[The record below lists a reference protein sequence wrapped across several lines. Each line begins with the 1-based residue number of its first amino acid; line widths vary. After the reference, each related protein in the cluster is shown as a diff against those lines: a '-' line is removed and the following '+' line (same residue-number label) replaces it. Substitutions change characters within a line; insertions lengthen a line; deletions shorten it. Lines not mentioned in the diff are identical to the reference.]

1 MREVE
6 TDYLVVGAGAS
17 GMAFTDTLVAHTDA
31 EVVLVDRRHRPG
43 GHWLDAY
50 PFVRLHQPS
59 AYYGVESRS
68 LGNNRIDEHGPNA
81 GFYER
86 ASAPE
91 ICDYYS
97 RVLDE
102 HLLPTGR
109 VRFFGTSEY
118 HGNNGDGHLVVSL
131 LDGSEILV
139 KPRRK
144 VVDATYVQSEIPSRH
159 VPGFTVEPGV
169 TLVPPNDLVD
179 LGEPADRFTVIGAG
193 KTAMDTCVWLLEA
206 GVDPDRIRWIRAR
219 DPWQYDRNFMQPLD
233 LVGSGVMRLQARW
246 VETAAAAEDGHDFA
260 RRLEDAGVFV
270 RIDPSV
276 EPLAF
281 RGATVSP
288 REIDAL
294 RTIEHVV
301 RASRVRSIG
310 RTTVTTDAG
319 DIPGGPREV
328 YVDCTAAGVRPTVPR
343 PVFEPGRIT
352 IQYVTT
358 GLIPWCA
365 ATIAVVES
373 TGVDDEEK
381 NRLCPPVVFSGDAA
395 DLVRFA
401 YSAMQ
406 GQVARARDEA
416 VGPWSAAS
424 RLNPAQAALDHIDDP
439 DVAESLAF
447 MKEHTQAALR
457 NLERVTAIGRR
468 APADRGP
475 HPLQAPRRRPGVA
488 NFHEPAAAARPSIR
502 GKRVVPAHDRVA
514 RRFAV
519 TGARTGMR
527 RLVGAWLTVAR
538 LGGRMRF
545 AGSGRGGRGC
555 RARKPKARRRVG
567 GRARVRP

>member
-1 MREVE
+1 VREVD

-17 GMAFTDTLVAHTDA
+17 GMAFADTLVAHTDA

-59 AYYGVESRS
+59 ANYGVESRS
-68 LGNNRIDEHGPNA
+68 LGNDRIDEHGPNA

-109 VRFFGTSEY
+109 VRFVGTSEY
-118 HGNNGDGHLVVSL
+118 HGNTADGHLVVSL
-131 LDGSEILV
+131 LDGSEIRV

-144 VVDATYVQSEIPSRH
+144 VVDATYVQSEIPLRH

-169 TLVPPNDLVD
+169 TLVPPNHLVD
-179 LGEPADRFTVIGAG
+179 LAEPADRFTVVGAG
-193 KTAMDTCVWLLEA
+193 KTAIDTCVWLLEA
-206 GVDPDRIRWIRAR
+206 GVDPDRIRWIRGR
-219 DPWQYDRNFMQPLD
+219 DPWQFDRNFTQPLN
-233 LVGSGVMRLQARW
+233 LVGSFMRLQACW
-246 VETAAAAEDGHDFA
+246 VEAAAAAEDGHDFA

-281 RGATVSP
+281 RGATVSR

-319 DIPGGPREV
+319 DFPGRPHEV

-343 PVFEPGRIT
+343 TVFEPGRIT
-352 IQYVTT
+352 IQYVAA
-358 GLIPWCA
+358 GFLPWCA
-365 ATIAVVES
+365 ATIGFVES

-381 NRLCPPVVFSGDAA
+381 NRLCPPVVFTGDAA

-424 RLNPAQAALDHIDDP
+424 RLNPAQAALDHIDDAH
-439 DVAESLAF
+439 VAESLAF
-447 MKEHTQAALR
+447 MIEHTRAALK
-457 NLERVTAIGRR
+457 NLERVTAVG
-468 APADRGP
+468 A
-475 HPLQAPRRRPGVA
+475 
-488 NFHEPAAAARPSIR
+488 
-502 GKRVVPAHDRVA
+502 
-514 RRFAV
+514 
-519 TGARTGMR
+519 GAR
-527 RLVGAWLTVAR
+527 
-538 LGGRMRF
+538 
-545 AGSGRGGRGC
+545 
-555 RARKPKARRRVG
+555 
-567 GRARVRP
+567 

>member
-68 LGNNRIDEHGPNA
+68 LGDDRIDEHGPNA

-109 VRFFGTSEY
+109 VRFVGTSEY
-118 HGNNGDGHLVVSL
+118 HGTNGDGHLVVSL

-139 KPRRK
+139 RPRRK

-169 TLVPPNDLVD
+169 TLVPPNGLVD

-206 GVDPDRIRWIRAR
+206 GVDPDRIRWIRGR
-219 DPWQYDRNFMQPLD
+219 DPWQYDRTFTQPLN
-233 LVGSGVMRLQARW
+233 LVGSVMRLRARW
-246 VETAAAAEDGHDFA
+246 VETAATAEDGHDFA
-260 RRLEDAGVFV
+260 RRLEEAGVFV

-276 EPLAF
+276 EPQAF

-288 REIDAL
+288 RELDAL

-301 RASRVRSIG
+301 RARRVRSIG

-319 DIPGGPREV
+319 DVPGGPGEV
-328 YVDCTAAGVRPTVPR
+328 YVDCTAAGLPASAPR

-373 TGVDDEEK
+373 TGLDDEEK

-401 YSAMQ
+401 YGAMQ
-406 GQVARARDEA
+406 GQVARARDEV

-424 RLNPAQAALDHIDDP
+424 RLNPGQAALEHIDDA
-439 DVAESLAF
+439 DVAESRAF
-447 MKEHTQAALR
+447 MIEHLPAALK
-457 NLERVTAIGRR
+457 NLES
-468 APADRGP
+468 
-475 HPLQAPRRRPGVA
+475 
-488 NFHEPAAAARPSIR
+488 AAAVESR
-502 GKRVVPAHDRVA
+502 D
-514 RRFAV
+514 
-519 TGARTGMR
+519 
-527 RLVGAWLTVAR
+527 
-538 LGGRMRF
+538 
-545 AGSGRGGRGC
+545 
-555 RARKPKARRRVG
+555 
-567 GRARVRP
+567 

>member
-1 MREVE
+1 MRRGWPSP
-6 TDYLVVGAGAS
+6 TRWS
-17 GMAFTDTLVAHTDA
+17 RTRDA

-59 AYYGVESRS
+59 AYYGVESRT
-68 LGNNRIDEHGPNA
+68 LGNDRIDEHGPNA

-86 ASAPE
+86 ASGPE

-109 VRFFGTSEY
+109 VRFVGTSEY

-193 KTAMDTCVWLLEA
+193 KTGMDTCVWLLEA

-219 DPWQYDRNFMQPLD
+219 DPWQYDRNFMQPLN
-233 LVGSGVMRLQARW
+233 LVGSIMRLRARW
-246 VETAAAAEDGHDFA
+246 VETATAAEDGRDFA

-301 RASRVRSIG
+301 RASGCGASAGRRS
-310 RTTVTTDAG
+310 
-319 DIPGGPREV
+319 
-328 YVDCTAAGVRPTVPR
+328 RPTR
-343 PVFEPGRIT
+343 
-352 IQYVTT
+352 
-358 GLIPWCA
+358 
-365 ATIAVVES
+365 ATSPA
-373 TGVDDEEK
+373 
-381 NRLCPPVVFSGDAA
+381 
-395 DLVRFA
+395 
-401 YSAMQ
+401 
-406 GQVARARDEA
+406 ARARSTSTARPRAFVPRFRDRC
-416 VGPWSAAS
+416 SSRAAS
-424 RLNPAQAALDHIDDP
+424 R
-439 DVAESLAF
+439 SS
-447 MKEHTQAALR
+447 T
-457 NLERVTAIGRR
+457 
-468 APADRGP
+468 
-475 HPLQAPRRRPGVA
+475 
-488 NFHEPAAAARPSIR
+488 
-502 GKRVVPAHDRVA
+502 
-514 RRFAV
+514 
-519 TGARTGMR
+519 
-527 RLVGAWLTVAR
+527 
-538 LGGRMRF
+538 
-545 AGSGRGGRGC
+545 
-555 RARKPKARRRVG
+555 
-567 GRARVRP
+567 

>member
-6 TDYLVVGAGAS
+6 TDYVVVGAGAS

-59 AYYGVESRS
+59 AYYGVESRP
-68 LGNNRIDEHGPNA
+68 LGNDRIDEHGPNA

-86 ASAPE
+86 ATGPE

-109 VRFFGTSEY
+109 VRFFGSSE
-118 HGNNGDGHLVVSL
+118 HRGGNGDGHLVVSL
-131 LDGSEILV
+131 LDGSETVV

-159 VPGFTVEPGV
+159 VPGFTVEPGI
-169 TLVPPNDLVD
+169 TLVPPNGLVD

-193 KTAMDTCVWLLEA
+193 KTGMDTCVWLLEA

-219 DPWQYDRNFMQPLD
+219 DPWQYDRNFMQPLN
-233 LVGSGVMRLQARW
+233 LVGSIMRLRARW
-246 VETAAAAEDGHDFA
+246 VETAASAQDGHDFA
-260 RRLEDAGVFV
+260 RRLEEAGVFV

-310 RTTVTTDAG
+310 RTVTTDVG
-319 DIPGGPREV
+319 DIPGGRREV
-328 YVDCTAAGVRPTVPR
+328 YVDCTAAGVPASAPR

-373 TGVDDEEK
+373 TDRDDEEK

-395 DLVRFA
+395 DLMRFA
-401 YSAMQ
+401 YAAMH
-406 GQVARARDEA
+406 GQLARARDEV
-416 VGPWSAAS
+416 VGPWSAAT
-424 RLNPAQAALDHIDDP
+424 RLNPGQAALEHIDDA
-439 DVAESLAF
+439 DVAESRAF
-447 MKEHTQAALR
+447 MIEHLPAALE
-457 NLERVTAIGRR
+457 NLES
-468 APADRGP
+468 
-475 HPLQAPRRRPGVA
+475 
-488 NFHEPAAAARPSIR
+488 AAAVESR
-502 GKRVVPAHDRVA
+502 D
-514 RRFAV
+514 
-519 TGARTGMR
+519 
-527 RLVGAWLTVAR
+527 
-538 LGGRMRF
+538 
-545 AGSGRGGRGC
+545 
-555 RARKPKARRRVG
+555 
-567 GRARVRP
+567 